1 MKDELVA
8 LDARAKA
15 LEASGYRVLTDK
27 DRVDLVQSL
36 AQMYFHAGRWS
47 GGARD
52 FTARE
57 AYLAWNK
64 REKALAGKPKA
75 VRRATN

>member
-15 LEASGYRVLTDK
+15 LEASGYRVLTNK
-27 DRVDLVQSL
+27 DRVDLSQSL

-52 FTARE
+52 YTARQ
-57 AYLAWNK
+57 AYMAWNK
-64 REKALAGKPKA
+64 REKAMAKK
-75 VRRATN
+75 

>member
-8 LDARAKA
+8 LDARARA
-15 LEASGYRVLTDK
+15 LEASGYKVLTDK
-27 DRVDLVQSL
+27 DRVDLTQSL

-52 FTARE
+52 YTARQ
-57 AYLAWNK
+57 AYMAWNK
-64 REKALAGKPKA
+64 REKALGKK
-75 VRRATN
+75 

>member
-15 LEASGYRVLTDK
+15 LEASGYRVLTNK
-27 DRVDLVQSL
+27 DRVDLSQSL

-52 FTARE
+52 YTARE

-64 REKALAGKPKA
+64 REKALVKK
-75 VRRATN
+75 

>member
-1 MKDELVA
+1 VEKGKKMKDELVA

-15 LEASGYRVLTDK
+15 LEASGYRVLTNK
-27 DRVDLVQSL
+27 DRVDLSQSL

-52 FTARE
+52 YTARE

-64 REKALAGKPKA
+64 REKALVKK
-75 VRRATN
+75 

>member
-8 LDARAKA
+8 LDARARA
-15 LEASGYRVLTDK
+15 LEASGYKVLTDQ
-27 DRVDLVQSL
+27 DRVDLTQSL

-52 FTARE
+52 YTARQ
-57 AYLAWNK
+57 AYMAWNK
-64 REKALAGKPKA
+64 REKALGKK
-75 VRRATN
+75 

>member
-1 MKDELVA
+1 VEKGKKMKDELVA

-15 LEASGYRVLTDK
+15 LEASGYRVLTNK
-27 DRVDLVQSL
+27 DRVDLSQSL

-52 FTARE
+52 YTARQ
-57 AYLAWNK
+57 AYMAWNK
-64 REKALAGKPKA
+64 REKAMAKK
-75 VRRATN
+75 

>member
-1 MKDELVA
+1 MKDELVVYET
-8 LDARAKA
+8 RSKA
-15 LEASGYRVLTDK
+15 LKSAGYKVLTDQ
-27 DRVDLVQSL
+27 DRLDLVQSL

-52 FTARE
+52 YTARQ

-64 REKALAGKPKA
+64 REKALAAQAKA
-75 VRRATN
+75 VKRAAN

>member
-8 LDARAKA
+8 LDARSRALVSAK
-15 LEASGYRVLTDK
+15 YKVLTDK
-27 DRVDLVQSL
+27 DRVDLSQSL

-52 FTARE
+52 YTARE

-64 REKALAGKPKA
+64 REKALVKK
-75 VRRATN
+75 